1 MELFLHV
8 SFAFLLAVA
17 PFASIQD
24 AASPAQLYWKMKL
37 PNTPIPRAVQELLPE
52 TMSLAQGGD
61 NFFFVASG
69 GVLQSRS
76 FNYMHVATKENLA
89 ASKIADIFFFDH
101 KLKPGSKLRIQ
112 FLTAT
117 RKAKFLSA
125 QVAKTMPVS
134 SKDFP
139 ETLTRLLINPNSTA
153 ALLMKQT
160 INDCETPSVLGE
172 TQVCEDSS
180 VQEYTIQEGV
190 ERMLGTKT
198 VACHTKDFA
207 YPVYIC
213 HAANTR
219 MVYNLPLLGANGNK
233 VNAVVACHT
242 NTDQWDPNNLS
253 FQMLK
258 VKPGSAVICH
268 FLPEDHIIW
277 GTSN

>member
-1 MELFLHV
+1 MPP
-8 SFAFLLAVA
+8 SLLT
-17 PFASIQD
+17 AS
-24 AASPAQLYWKMKL
+24 A
-37 PNTPIPRAVQELLPE
+37 TVC
-52 TMSLAQGGD
+52 
-61 NFFFVASG
+61 VASLEQLVDFSIESLG
-69 GVLQSRS
+69 TTSQIEV
-76 FNYMHVATKENLA
+76 
-89 ASKIADIFFFDH
+89 
-101 KLKPGSKLRIQ
+101 
-112 FLTAT
+112 
-117 RKAKFLSA
+117 KA
-125 QVAKTMPVS
+125 
-134 SKDFP
+134 
-139 ETLTRLLINPNSTA
+139 
-153 ALLMKQT
+153 
-160 INDCETPSVLGE
+160 
-172 TQVCEDSS
+172 TQVGKEDSS

-242 NTDQWDPNNLS
+242 NTDQWDPNNLA

>member
-1 MELFLHV
+1 
-8 SFAFLLAVA
+8 
-17 PFASIQD
+17 
-24 AASPAQLYWKMKL
+24 
-37 PNTPIPRAVQELLPE
+37 
-52 TMSLAQGGD
+52 MSLAQSGD
-61 NFFFVASG
+61 NFFFMASG

-89 ASKIADIFFFDH
+89 ASKISDIFFFDH

-125 QVAKTMPVS
+125 LVAKTMPVS

-153 ALLMKQT
+153 AVLMKQT
-160 INDCETPSVLGE
+160 INDCETLSVLGE
-172 TQVCEDSS
+172 TQVCVASLEQLVDFSIESLGTTSQIEVKATQVGKEDSS